1 MLFLLPVLLLS
12 VPGALAWKDQ
22 CTSFAP
28 VIANVHLLNATY
40 YEANAFVN
48 LSSPLQTITTSSLP
62 AFCRLQLNVTTN
74 PATGKTAYSEVWL
87 PDRWNSRTLGFG
99 NGGWSGGVPYADIAL
114 AGAQQG
120 YVAFGTNT
128 GKFIPLKD
136 GSFGGPR
143 NDDAIIDFAYRALH
157 MTTVSA
163 KKLAAEYYGY
173 NYTKSYYMACST
185 GGRQGIK
192 AMSSFPEDY
201 DGVVIG
207 SPANAMAR
215 LQPWTI
221 HQSLNVQPV
230 NSSRWIPAALWPVI
244 HKEALRQ
251 CDSLDGV
258 VDGIISN
265 PEVCDF
271 RPELITC
278 RKGSNASECLTV
290 DQLESLRKLYSN
302 YLDGDQN
309 WIFSGYVP
317 GGELGYPTGLATA
330 EPYQIS
336 TDYYKYFVLND
347 TTWDYHTLNASVIK
361 LGMDINPGQM
371 DTNTPDL
378 TAFFARGGKVIQYV
392 GWNDQLISPGNS
404 IKWYKDVYAYTLANS
419 RINPDEHFKLF
430 TVPGMRHCFT
440 GEGAWIFGAASQRS
454 TAPPLENTST
464 YDIQA
469 AMVEWLETNRT
480 VDHIVATKY
489 RNDSATSGVSFT
501 RKLCPVR
508 AKPDNG

>member
-1 MLFLLPVLLLS
+1 MLFFLPALLLCI
-12 VPGALAWKDQ
+12 PGILAWKDQ
-22 CTSFAP
+22 CGSFAP
-28 VIANVHLLNATY
+28 AIANVHLLNATY
-40 YEANAFVN
+40 YEANVFVN

-62 AFCRLQLNVTTN
+62 AFCRLQLNITTN
-74 PATGKTAYSEVWL
+74 PATGKAAYSEVWL
-87 PDRWNSRTLGFG
+87 PDGWNSRTLGFG
-99 NGGWSGGVPYADIAL
+99 NGGWSGGGHNGISR
-114 AGAQQG
+114 
-120 YVAFGTNT
+120 
-128 GKFIPLKD
+128 D

-157 MTTVSA
+157 LTTVAA
-163 KKLAAEYYGY
+163 KTLASQYYGY
-173 NYTKSYYMACST
+173 NHTKSYYMACST

-258 VDGIISN
+258 TDGIISN

-278 RKGSNASECLTV
+278 RKGSNTTTIWMAT
-290 DQLESLRKLYSN
+290 
-302 YLDGDQN
+302 N

-347 TTWDYHTLNASVIK
+347 TTWDYHTLNAS
-361 LGMDINPGQM
+361 
-371 DTNTPDL
+371 TNTPDL

-419 RINPDEHFKLF
+419 AINPDEHFKLF

-454 TAPPLENTST
+454 TAPPPENNST
-464 YDIQA
+464 YDIQV

-489 RNDSATSGVSFT
+489 RNDSALSGVSFT

-508 AKPDNG
+508 DDEDLQRFGC